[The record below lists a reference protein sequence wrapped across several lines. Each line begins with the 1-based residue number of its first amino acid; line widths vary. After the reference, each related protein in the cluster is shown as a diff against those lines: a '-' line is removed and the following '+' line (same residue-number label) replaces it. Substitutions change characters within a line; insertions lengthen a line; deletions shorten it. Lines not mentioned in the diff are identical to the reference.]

1 MSRRKGDMSVVDK
14 KKMVNRISRAEG
26 QLRGISRML
35 EEDRDCREVVI
46 QLAAVKASVEK
57 IIHLMVTENLMNCV
71 IEDGEEISREKLQ
84 EALDLIFRIK

>member
-1 MSRRKGDMSVVDK
+1 MVDK

>member
-1 MSRRKGDMSVVDK
+1 MSVVDK

>member
-1 MSRRKGDMSVVDK
+1 MVDK

-26 QLRGISRML
+26 QLRGISRMI

-84 EALDLIFRIK
+84 EALDLNFRIK

>member
-1 MSRRKGDMSVVDK
+1 MVDK

-26 QLRGISRML
+26 QLRGISRMI